1 MNLYLLA
8 AVAAFFLFQ
17 LRSREQRQRIALL
30 AEQLRRYQIEPL
42 MERLTEGYQ
51 RALAESDPGRRQ
63 LLWQQHGASEQA
75 LADQVGRLAN
85 DFARLDA
92 EQTRVSRLVL
102 PYASRWWPQSS
113 FDFRQLLALHARG
126 LAEAASQELPRSPQD
141 RAYTLLAE
149 MLLLQHSCHWFCR
162 SYPVAS
168 ARLLARH
175 KTRHDQVLQ
184 AVSAATRAAY
194 GQIVG
199 H

>member
-8 AVAAFFLFQ
+8 ALAAFFLFQ
-17 LRSREQRQRIALL
+17 LRAREQRQRIALL

-85 DFARLDA
+85 DFSRLDA
-92 EQTRVSRLVL
+92 EQTRISTSVL

-126 LAEAASQELPRSPQD
+126 LAEAASQEPSRSPQD

-162 SYPVAS
+162 SRPVAS

-184 AVSAATRAAY
+184 AVGPATREGY
-194 GQIVG
+194 GQLLG
-199 H
+199 R

>member
-8 AVAAFFLFQ
+8 ALAAFFLFQ
-17 LRSREQRQRIALL
+17 LRAREQRQRIALL

-92 EQTRVSRLVL
+92 EQTRISTSVL

-126 LAEAASQELPRSPQD
+126 LAEASSQESQRSPQD

-162 SYPVAS
+162 SRPVAS

-184 AVSAATRAAY
+184 AVGPATRDGY
-194 GQIVG
+194 GQLLG
-199 H
+199 R

>member
-8 AVAAFFLFQ
+8 ALAAFFLFQ
-17 LRSREQRQRIALL
+17 LRTREQRQRIALL

-51 RALAESDPGRRQ
+51 RALAESDPERRQ
-63 LLWQQHGASEQA
+63 SLWQQHGASELA

-92 EQTRVSRLVL
+92 VPTSVSRIPL
-102 PYASRWWPQSS
+102 PYATRWWPQTS

-126 LAEAASQELPRSPQD
+126 LAAAASQESPRSPQD

-162 SYPVAS
+162 SRPVAS

-184 AVSAATRAAY
+184 SVGAATREGYA
-194 GQIVG
+194 QIVG
-199 H
+199 A

>member
-8 AVAAFFLFQ
+8 ALAAFFLFQ
-17 LRSREQRQRIALL
+17 LRAREQRQRIALL
-30 AEQLRRYQIEPL
+30 ASQLRRYQIEPL

-51 RALAESDPGRRQ
+51 RALAESDPERRQ
-63 LLWQQHGASEQA
+63 SLWQQHGASEQA

-85 DFARLDA
+85 DFARLEAD
-92 EQTRVSRLVL
+92 QTSVSRLAL
-102 PYASRWWPQSS
+102 PYATRWWPQAS

-126 LAEAASQELPRSPQD
+126 LAEAARQDLVRSPQD

-162 SYPVAS
+162 SRTVAS

-184 AVSAATRAAY
+184 SVGAATREGY
-194 GQIVG
+194 GQLVG
-199 H
+199 A

>member
-8 AVAAFFLFQ
+8 ALAAFFLFQ
-17 LRSREQRQRIALL
+17 LRTREQRQRIALL

-51 RALAESDPGRRQ
+51 RALAESDPERRQ
-63 LLWQQHGASEQA
+63 SLWQQHGASELA

-92 EQTRVSRLVL
+92 VPTSVSRIPL
-102 PYASRWWPQSS
+102 PYATRWWPQTS

-126 LAEAASQELPRSPQD
+126 LAAAASQESPRSPQD

-162 SYPVAS
+162 SRPVAS

-184 AVSAATRAAY
+184 SVGAATREGY

-199 H
+199 A

>member
-8 AVAAFFLFQ
+8 ALAAFFLFQ
-17 LRSREQRQRIALL
+17 LRAREQRQRIALL

-85 DFARLDA
+85 DFSRLDA
-92 EQTRVSRLVL
+92 EQTRISTSVL

-113 FDFRQLLALHARG
+113 FAFRQLLALHARG
-126 LAEAASQELPRSPQD
+126 LAEAASQEPSRSPQD

-162 SYPVAS
+162 SRPVAS

-184 AVSAATRAAY
+184 AVGPATREGY
-194 GQIVG
+194 GQLLG
-199 H
+199 R

>member
-8 AVAAFFLFQ
+8 ALAAFFLFQ
-17 LRSREQRQRIALL
+17 LRTREQRQRIALL

-51 RALAESDPGRRQ
+51 RALAESDPERRQ
-63 LLWQQHGASEQA
+63 SLWQQHGASELA

-92 EQTRVSRLVL
+92 AQTSVSRIPL
-102 PYASRWWPQSS
+102 PYATRWWPQTS

-126 LAEAASQELPRSPQD
+126 LAAAASQESPRSPQD

-162 SYPVAS
+162 SRPVAS

-175 KTRHDQVLQ
+175 KTHHDQVLQ
-184 AVSAATRAAY
+184 SVGAATREGY

-199 H
+199 A

>member
-8 AVAAFFLFQ
+8 ALAAFFLFQ
-17 LRSREQRQRIALL
+17 LRAREQRQRIALL

-92 EQTRVSRLVL
+92 EQTRISTSVL

-126 LAEAASQELPRSPQD
+126 LAEAASQEPSRSPQD

-162 SYPVAS
+162 SRPVAS

-184 AVSAATRAAY
+184 AVGPATRDGY
-194 GQIVG
+194 GQLLG
-199 H
+199 R

>member
-8 AVAAFFLFQ
+8 ALAAFFLFQ
-17 LRSREQRQRIALL
+17 LRTREQRQRIALL

-51 RALAESDPGRRQ
+51 RALAESDPERRQ
-63 LLWQQHGASEQA
+63 SLWQQHGASELA

-92 EQTRVSRLVL
+92 AQTSVSRIPL
-102 PYASRWWPQSS
+102 PYATRWWPQTS

-126 LAEAASQELPRSPQD
+126 LAAAASQESPRSPQD

-162 SYPVAS
+162 SRPVAS

-184 AVSAATRAAY
+184 SVGAATREGY

-199 H
+199 T

>member
-8 AVAAFFLFQ
+8 ALAAFFLFQ

-51 RALAESDPGRRQ
+51 RALAESDPERRQ

-85 DFARLDA
+85 DCARLDA
-92 EQTRVSRLVL
+92 EQTRVSRIVL

-126 LAEAASQELPRSPQD
+126 LAEATRQDLPRSPQD

-162 SYPVAS
+162 SRPVAS

-184 AVSAATRAAY
+184 AVGAATREGY
-194 GQIVG
+194 DQIVG
-199 H
+199 G

>member
-8 AVAAFFLFQ
+8 ALAAFFLFQ
-17 LRSREQRQRIALL
+17 LRTREQRQRIALL

-51 RALAESDPGRRQ
+51 RALAESDPERRQ
-63 LLWQQHGASEQA
+63 SLWQQHGASELA

-92 EQTRVSRLVL
+92 VPTSVSRIPL
-102 PYASRWWPQSS
+102 PYATRWWPQTS

-126 LAEAASQELPRSPQD
+126 LAAAASQEPPRSPQD

-162 SYPVAS
+162 SRPVAS

-184 AVSAATRAAY
+184 SVGAATREGY

-199 H
+199 A

>member
-8 AVAAFFLFQ
+8 ALAAFFLFQ
-17 LRSREQRQRIALL
+17 LRAREQRQRIALL

-51 RALAESDPGRRQ
+51 RALAETDFERRQ
-63 LLWQQHGASEQA
+63 SLWQQHGASELA

-92 EQTRVSRLVL
+92 AQTRVSRIML
-102 PYASRWWPQSS
+102 PYATRWWPQTS

-141 RAYTLLAE
+141 RAYTLMAE

-162 SYPVAS
+162 SRPVAS

-175 KTRHDQVLQ
+175 KTRYDKVLQ
-184 AVSAATRAAY
+184 SVGAATREGY
-194 GQIVG
+194 RQLVG
-199 H
+199 V